1 LKPELDNSP
10 LTPEEL
16 DSDLLHVLSCK
27 FYLQF
32 SRLVNQTLAKAPQ
45 RLRDDL
51 AERLQEKASVYGR
64 LDDDDTHDDSVY
76 CPFCST
82 LMTATNIETETC
94 SGCTNSLKGIK
105 D

>member
-1 LKPELDNSP
+1 MKSELDNSP

-16 DSDLLHVLSCK
+16 DSDLIHVLSSK

-32 SRLVNQTLAKAPQ
+32 SRLVNQTLDKAPE

-64 LDDDDTHDDSVY
+64 LDDTHDDSVY
-76 CPFCST
+76 CPFCNT
-82 LMTATNIETETC
+82 LMTAPDIETETC

>member
-1 LKPELDNSP
+1 MKSELDNSP

-16 DSDLLHVLSCK
+16 DSDLLHVLSSK

-32 SRLVNQTLAKAPQ
+32 SRLINQTLNRAPE

-51 AERLQEKASVYGR
+51 AERLQERASVYGR
-64 LDDDDTHDDSVY
+64 LDDTHDDSVY
-76 CPFCST
+76 CPFCNT
-82 LMTATNIETETC
+82 LMTAPDIQTETC
-94 SGCTNSLKGIK
+94 SGCTNSLIGIK